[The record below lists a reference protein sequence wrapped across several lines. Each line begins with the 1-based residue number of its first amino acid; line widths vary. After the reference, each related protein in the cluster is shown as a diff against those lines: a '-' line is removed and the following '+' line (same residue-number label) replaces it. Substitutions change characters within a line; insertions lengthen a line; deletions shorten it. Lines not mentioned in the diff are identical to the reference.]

1 MSLKVYIALAVSVV
15 SLGVAIVSWDCPVDL
30 TGLTSH
36 DRALVMVRR
45 PDCPIDLTGMNSSD
59 RAWVISRRP
68 DYTAP

>member
-36 DRALVMVRR
+36 DRALVMIDR
-45 PDCPIDLTGMNSSD
+45 PDCPIDLTGLRSSD
-59 RAWVISRRP
+59 RSRVMANRP